1 MLRSSRSLIPVL
13 AAIVCL
19 WPAQGSAQTEP
30 SPYLSSVVESADHVR
45 AAFVAAGYDVGQP
58 DSWNW
63 TSPPVTT
70 FQVRDAGQDRVLMV
84 FVYSS
89 TTAADA
95 ARLEA
100 EAHEQALNG
109 GIPMLSD
116 SGPHLIVGY
125 GPSLWDGSVALV
137 QTTQSELARAYQSQV
152 DRDAAQHLDVHN
164 ADAGHSTAPP
174 VDADFQEVLQSSLVN
189 L

>member
-19 WPAQGSAQTEP
+19 WPAPGSAQAER
-30 SPYLSSVVESADHVR
+30 SPQPSVVETTDQVR
-45 AAFVAAGYDVGQP
+45 AAFVGAGYDVGQP

-70 FQVRDAGQDRVLMV
+70 FQVRDAGRDRVLMV
-84 FVYSS
+84 LVYSS
-89 TTAADA
+89 TTAAEA

-100 EAHEQALNG
+100 EVHEQALNG

-116 SGPHLIVGY
+116 SGPHILVGY
-125 GPSLWDGSVALV
+125 GPSVWNGSVALV
-137 QTTQSELARAYQSQV
+137 QTTESELAQAYQAQV
-152 DRDAAQHLDVHN
+152 DLDTIQHIGVDL
-164 ADAGHSTAPP
+164 ADGGNRTPPP
-174 VDADFQEVLQSSLVN
+174 VDADFQKLLYTSLVN